1 MILIT
6 GATGTIGSHVVR
18 LLSEQGVPFRAMSR
32 RAQPGHVR
40 ADFEDPASLERALAG
55 VDTVFLVTVPP
66 RPTADHDLALVRAA
80 RAAGV
85 RKIVKLSAIGSGGI
99 FGGQSIGAWHVAAEE
114 AIEAAGFAWTMLRP
128 GSFAS
133 NLLPHR
139 ALILAGEPVP
149 NLAGDAR
156 QAVIDPRDV
165 AAVAVAALTGDAH
178 DGQRYDLS
186 GPELLTFADQASILG
201 RVLGRTVRIADG
213 TDILS
218 QLPAEVVTGIDWA
231 RAGGTAYLTDH
242 VRQILGRPAGT
253 FEQWVRDHR
262 TAFAETP

>member
-32 RAQPGHVR
+32 RAHPGRVQ
-40 ADFEDPASLERALAG
+40 ADFEDPASLDRALAG

-66 RPTADHDLALVRAA
+66 GPTPDHDFALVRAA
-80 RAAGV
+80 HAAGV

-99 FGGQSIGAWHVAAEE
+99 FGGQTIGAWHVTAEE
-114 AIEAAGFAWTMLRP
+114 AIEAGGFAWTMLRP
-128 GSFAS
+128 GTFAS

-178 DGQRYDLS
+178 DGQRYDLT

-201 RVLGRTVRIADG
+201 RVLGRTVRITDG
-213 TDILS
+213 TDLLG
-218 QLPAEVVTGIDWA
+218 QLPAEVVTGIGWA
-231 RAGGTAYLTDH
+231 HAGGAAYLTDH
-242 VRQILGRPAGT
+242 VRRILGRPAGT

-262 TAFAETP
+262 AAFAGTP

>member
-32 RAQPGHVR
+32 RAHPGHVQ
-40 ADFEDPASLERALAG
+40 ADFEDPASLNRALAG

-66 RPTADHDLALVRAA
+66 APTADHDFALVNAA

-85 RKIVKLSAIGSGGI
+85 RKIVKLSAIGSGEV
-99 FGGQSIGAWHVAAEE
+99 FGGQTIGAWHVAAEE
-114 AIEAAGFAWTMLRP
+114 AIEAGGFAWTMLRP
-128 GSFAS
+128 PSFAS
-133 NLLPHR
+133 NLLAHR

-165 AAVAVAALTGDAH
+165 AEVAVAALTGNAH
-178 DGQRYDLS
+178 DGQRYDLT

-201 RVLGRTVRIADG
+201 RVLGRTVRITDA
-213 TDILS
+213 TDILGR
-218 QLPAEVVTGIDWA
+218 LPAEVATGIDWA

-242 VRQILGRPAGT
+242 VHRILGRPAGT
-253 FEQWVRDHR
+253 FEQWVHDHR
-262 TAFAETP
+262 AAFAETP